1 VDAGDTFLRTDNDR
15 HLWIVLSDPAVDPD
29 TVLLVNLT
37 SYDSRKERA
46 CILMPGDHEWVC
58 KETCVN
64 YQDAVVTS
72 SGLLD
77 DARIGGAIRL
87 LSPLTGRIL
96 QKVRNGVLDSE
107 RMSLDHANIVIDQ
120 GLVDFEP

>member
-37 SYDSRKERA
+37 TYDSRKERA
-46 CILMPGDHEWVC
+46 CILLPGDHEWVR

-64 YQDAVVTS
+64 YQDAVVLRHVS
-72 SGLLD
+72 DDGLS
-77 DARIGGAIRL
+77 R
-87 LSPLTGRIL
+87 TVL
-96 QKVRNGVLDSE
+96 QTVRTVCKTVLHLNSRVTE
-107 RMSLDHANIVIDQ
+107 Q
-120 GLVDFEP
+120 

>member
-1 VDAGDTFLRTDNDR
+1 VDNDR
-15 HLWIVLSDPAVDPD
+15 HLWIVLSDPTVDPEN
-29 TVLLVNLT
+29 VLLVNLT
-37 SYDSRKERA
+37 TYDSRKERA
-46 CILMPGDHEWVC
+46 CILTPGDHDWVR

-64 YQDAVVTS
+64 YHDAVVTS

-87 LSPLTGRIL
+87 QSPLTDRIL

-120 GLVDFEP
+120 GLVDCET